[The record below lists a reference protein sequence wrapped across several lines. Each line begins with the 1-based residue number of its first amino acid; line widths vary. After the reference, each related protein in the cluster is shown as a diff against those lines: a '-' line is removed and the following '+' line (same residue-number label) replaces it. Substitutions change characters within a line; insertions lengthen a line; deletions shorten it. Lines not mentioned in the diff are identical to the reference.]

1 MVESVEFSR
10 PGCVQFGYAC
20 HCHRWRNSR
29 STRGT
34 SPYCSQIDGATHMS
48 LVYSCERPLPQKSC
62 AYSTRSCNTDKYI
75 FSLWSNMLN
84 LWNFRNWQFTVYSSV
99 STMQSARCL
108 SILSSARSVLLHMVL
123 YSIWI
128 REWMTEPT
136 DCRGKGRKTWRRV
149 YSTNFIQFQ
158 PHNLHIYVESG
169 ISRWRNTRGLR
180 HLLSLGQIRLFSQI
194 SSVPNTG
201 VRAIY

>member
-108 SILSSARSVLLHMVL
+108 SILSSARSVLLLHMVL
-123 YSIWI
+123 CSIWTN
-128 REWMTEPT
+128 RLP
-136 DCRGKGRKTWRRV
+136 GKRKENGAE
-149 YSTNFIQFQ
+149 ST
-158 PHNLHIYVESG
+158 P
-169 ISRWRNTRGLR
+169 
-180 HLLSLGQIRLFSQI
+180 QI
-194 SSVPNTG
+194 SSNFSHIICTFMWNP
-201 VRAIY
+201 A

>member
-75 FSLWSNMLN
+75 FSLLVKHVESVEFSQLTIYSLQFCFDNAVSQMPFNTFKCTKRTTAYGTIQYMDPWMDDRTNRLPGKRKENMA
-84 LWNFRNWQFTVYSSV
+84 
-99 STMQSARCL
+99 QS
-108 SILSSARSVLLHMVL
+108 LLHKFHPISATSFAHL
-123 YSIWI
+123 CGIWH
-128 REWMTEPT
+128 
-136 DCRGKGRKTWRRV
+136 K
-149 YSTNFIQFQ
+149 
-158 PHNLHIYVESG
+158 
-169 ISRWRNTRGLR
+169 
-180 HLLSLGQIRLFSQI
+180 
-194 SSVPNTG
+194 
-201 VRAIY
+201 